1 MAQIV
6 MDEVTKVYGGNVTAV
21 DALSLDIADGEF
33 MVFVG
38 PSGCGKSTALRMIAG
53 LEEITGGTISIGDR
67 VVNDLPPKDRDIAM
81 VFQNYALY
89 PHMTVRDNLAFGLQ
103 LRKTPKDEQSRRVG
117 EAARILGLEP
127 YLDRKP
133 AALSGG
139 QRQRVAMGRAIVR
152 EPQAYLMDEPLS
164 NLDAKLRVSMRGE
177 LARLHERLGVTTIYV
192 THDQVEA
199 MTLGTRV
206 AVLKDGELQQV
217 DSPQNLFEFPQ
228 NLFVAGFIGSPAMN
242 LVEAKL
248 VRDGGPAVAF
258 ADFRLPVSGNII
270 SERGLEQYFDKT
282 VIVGIRPSSFEDA
295 ALLPGDGEGRPT
307 MKVTV
312 DVTEELGSEAN
323 LLFTVNAPAAHHE
336 SMRLRMAAEVSK
348 EEEEAEAL
356 AAGEGR
362 SIWTA
367 RVNPRTSARPGRTI
381 DLAVDNRELHFFD
394 VDSGLAIGHEAR
406 LEAAKRAEAS
416 EHA

>member
-21 DALSLDIADGEF
+21 DSLTLDIPDGEF

-53 LEEITGGTISIGDR
+53 LEEITEGTISIGDR

-89 PHMTVRDNLAFGLQ
+89 PHMTVEENLAFGLQ
-103 LRKTPKDEQSRRVG
+103 LRKMPKEEQQQRVG
-117 EAARILGLEP
+117 EASRILGLDP
-127 YLDRKP
+127 YLKRKP

-152 EPQAYLMDEPLS
+152 HPQAYLMDEPLS

-177 LARLHERLGVTTIYV
+177 LARLHDRLGVTTIYV

-242 LVEAKL
+242 LVDAKL
-248 VRDGGPAVAF
+248 VRDGGPAVVF
-258 ADFRLPVSGNII
+258 ADYKLPVPSNVV
-270 SERGLEQYFDKT
+270 SERGLDQYFDKT
-282 VIVGIRPSSFEDA
+282 VILGVRPSSFEDA
-295 ALLPGDGEGRPT
+295 ALVSGDGEQQPT
-307 MKVTV
+307 MKVTI

-323 LLFTVNAPAAHHE
+323 LLFTVSTPAAQHE
-336 SMRLRMAAEVSK
+336 SLRLRMAAEVSR

-367 RVNPRTSARPGRTI
+367 RVNPRTTARPGRTI
-381 DLAVDNRELHFFD
+381 DLAVDNSELHFFD
-394 VDSGLAIGHEAR
+394 RDTGLSIGHEAR
-406 LEAAKRAEAS
+406 LESAKRAEAS
-416 EHA
+416 ENA